1 MSSEIYNLF
10 VYGSL
15 RSGFRNPVYEYLTK
29 YFHLL
34 GEAVVKGK
42 LYDLGNYPAAAATEE
57 EKFISGELYT
67 INNPKEFSWAIG
79 QLDDY
84 EGVNVAYDEVQMY
97 YRAIT
102 DVYFNDQI
110 IPSWIYWFN
119 GDVSNKPLIASGD
132 NPPIKKF
139 IFFLIFISGHLTLIQ
154 VLKERKSLLVS
165 WIKSKMMLLKF
176 FLWEICL
183 ISGMNIEK

>member
-84 EGVNVAYDEVQMY
+84 EGLNAEEGEQALYKREEVVAYQQGEAY
-97 YRAIT
+97 TA
-102 DVYFNDQI
+102 
-110 IPSWIYWFN
+110 WIYWFN
-119 GDVSNKPLIASGD
+119 GDLTGKPEIQSGDLLQYLQQKNKP
-132 NPPIKKF
+132 
-139 IFFLIFISGHLTLIQ
+139 
-154 VLKERKSLLVS
+154 
-165 WIKSKMMLLKF
+165 
-176 FLWEICL
+176 
-183 ISGMNIEK
+183 

>member
-1 MSSEIYNLF
+1 MNNPGVYHLF

-15 RSGFRNPVYEYLTK
+15 RSGFQSAAYEYISR
-29 YFHLL
+29 YFVLK
-34 GEAVVKGK
+34 GNAKVKGS
-42 LYDLGNYPAAAATEE
+42 LYDLGSFPAAKPTNENA
-57 EKFISGELYT
+57 FIIGELYELKHD
-67 INNPKEFSWAIG
+67 NEFSWAFG

-132 NPPIKKF
+132 
-139 IFFLIFISGHLTLIQ
+139 
-154 VLKERKSLLVS
+154 
-165 WIKSKMMLLKF
+165 M
-176 FLWEICL
+176 
-183 ISGMNIEK
+183 IEYLQQKQ